1 MMSFV
6 TKSQSG
12 HTRILSKAPSV
23 AVVSAVGGLILTGWA
38 QANQV
43 ESDRLSHM
51 IPSDAWVE
59 TASSSSQR
67 IDIVNAP
74 VLRPGARA
82 LITVTTRPRRR
93 ESDAVPE
100 SQSRAKLGEKLV
112 FKQRPKRRP
121 ANNGGVSSSATA
133 STDDIINAMVLA
145 TSTVNDSDQLAA
157 LVTQWELP
165 SQNVDQDNQLEWAM
179 MGEFVP
185 GLQWYY
191 AVSTDGFS
199 NKPLMLLRPKRRP
212 ASVEEVN
219 CLAQAI
225 YFEARGEIPEGRVA
239 VAETILN
246 RVGLDRYP
254 DTICGVIQQGMEV
267 RHRCQFSYNC
277 DGEAEVITELQTYI
291 EIRQLAEQML
301 SGDNPAITDGATH
314 FHTVDVKPYWAS
326 VYKKTA
332 AIGSHLFYRGN
343 R

>member
-6 TKSQSG
+6 TNSLG
-12 HTRILSKAPSV
+12 GNTRILSTTLSV
-23 AVVSAVGGLILTGWA
+23 AALSAVGGSILTGWA

-43 ESDRLSHM
+43 ESDGPSHI
-51 IPSDAWVE
+51 IPSEAWVE

-67 IDIVNAP
+67 IDIVNGP

-82 LITVTTRPRRR
+82 SNAVTTRPRRR
-93 ESDAVPE
+93 ELDAVPVSH
-100 SQSRAKLGEKLV
+100 SQIKLGEKAV
-112 FKQRPKRRP
+112 FIQRPKRRP
-121 ANNGGVSSSATA
+121 ANGIVSSSAPV
-133 STDDIINAMVLA
+133 STDDIINAMALA
-145 TSTVNDSDQLAA
+145 TSTVNDSDQLVA

-165 SQNVDQDNQLEWAM
+165 SRKVDQNNQLEWAM
-179 MGEFVP
+179 MEKFVP
-185 GLQWYY
+185 GLQWYH

-225 YFEARGEIPEGRVA
+225 YFEARGEVTEGRVA

-254 DTICGVIQQGMEV
+254 DTICGVVQQGMEV

-301 SGDNPAITDGATH
+301 AGDNPKITDGATH

-326 VYKKTA
+326 VYKQTA